1 MKTKNRNLLLT
12 CASAAALLTVF
23 SASASAAGVAPP
35 PLPPGSPMVKVEA
48 GAPPAGAPRTERA
61 PQHRKPRHK
70 DHASARQRHHQQPGH
85 AAQFA
90 VTLKAPCAFTN
101 LLEE

>member
-23 SASASAAGVAPP
+23 SASVSAAGVAPP

-48 GAPPAGAPRTERA
+48 GASPAEATRTERA
-61 PQHRKPRHK
+61 HK
-70 DHASARQRHHQQPGH
+70 HGKLRNKDYMRPDVAPAPDSGTTNSP
-85 AAQFA
+85 AA
-90 VTLKAPCAFTN
+90 PPN
-101 LLEE
+101 SPSR

>member
-23 SASASAAGVAPP
+23 SASVSAAGVAPP

-48 GAPPAGAPRTERA
+48 GDSPAEATRTERA
-61 PQHRKPRHK
+61 HK
-70 DHASARQRHHQQPGH
+70 HGKLRNKDYMRPDVAPAPDSGTTNSP
-85 AAQFA
+85 AA
-90 VTLKAPCAFTN
+90 PPN
-101 LLEE
+101 SPSR